1 MTRTIV
7 KVCGLTN
14 EPDARAAAEA
24 GADCLGF
31 VLVPGTPRFV
41 PPESLADF
49 APRLPSGV
57 RLVGVFRDADES
69 WMLDVARRCRLDVL
83 QLHGHETTATAVRL
97 ASAGLTVWKAIAL
110 TDEDALERARAF
122 APHVEAILA
131 DAEKG
136 GRPCRHDLAAALSR
150 ETTLLLAGGLTPANV
165 AAAMATVRPAGV
177 DVAGGVEATPG
188 HKNHSLIRSFIEQV
202 RAADTQQ
209 HKEHQP

>member
-1 MTRTIV
+1 MTRTLV

-14 EPDARAAAEA
+14 ETDALAAAEA

-41 PPESLADF
+41 TPETLAEF

-57 RLVGVFRDADES
+57 RLIGVFRDADES
-69 WMLDVARRCRLDVL
+69 WMLDAARRCRLDVI
-83 QLHGHETTATAVRL
+83 QLHGGETTATAARL
-97 ASAGLTVWKAIAL
+97 AAAGLTVWKAIAL
-110 TDEDALERARAF
+110 TDAASLERARAF
-122 APHVEAILA
+122 APHVSAILA

-136 GRPCRHDLAAALSR
+136 GRPCRHDLAAKLSR

-165 AAAMATVRPAGV
+165 AAAIAAARPAGV

-209 HKEHQP
+209 HKETQP